1 MAQSDEP
8 RGIGGWLIVF
18 LVLVG
23 VLSPTASIIRTL
35 SEVYVA
41 GFGFGDISRPLMIID
56 IAHFA
61 ASLALHWY
69 IVWRLLAYRVRR
81 TVPIV
86 IAGLWMLSV
95 GLVLLKI
102 VAEAMILGR
111 NTLPTYPAAWLANI
125 PPVIWS
131 MIWTAYFLRSRRV
144 ANTYPRDAVDTDLPQ
159 VFE

>member
-1 MAQSDEP
+1 MAQPDEP

-23 VLSPTASIIRTL
+23 ALSPIAAIIRKL

-41 GFGFGDISRPLMIID
+41 GFGFGDISRPSMIID

-69 IVWRLLAYRVRR
+69 IVWRLLACRVWR

-102 VAEAMILGR
+102 VAEAVILGR

-131 MIWTAYFLRSRRV
+131 MIWTAYFLRSRRI
-144 ANTYPRDAVDTDLPQ
+144 ANTYPRDAVGTDLRQ